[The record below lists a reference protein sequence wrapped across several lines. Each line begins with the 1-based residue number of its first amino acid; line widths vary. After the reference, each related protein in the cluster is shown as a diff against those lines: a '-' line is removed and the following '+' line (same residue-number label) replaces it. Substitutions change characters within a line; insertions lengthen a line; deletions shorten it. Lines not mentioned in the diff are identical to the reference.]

1 MRNTEYMV
9 KCGMVP
15 QGAERLAGMGRVY
28 TLSLGSIVENFTY
41 LKVPWLDVKLELWF
55 RSKRC
60 VDFYLII
67 VVLRKDFELETRKMV
82 LSDYYIEFRKLGLLC
97 VFRSLF

>member
-1 MRNTEYMV
+1 MV
-9 KCGMVP
+9 S
-15 QGAERLAGMGRVY
+15 QGAERLAGIGRLY

-82 LSDYYIEFRKLGLLC
+82 LSDYSHRVQKTGFTVRVSFSFLAYF
-97 VFRSLF
+97 